1 MLERRGLRVA
11 AAGTLAALLS
21 PCPLAFAHGESERET
36 PVRTTTEGAAPDGEG
51 AIDDEETHFTAGLD
65 VVVGFGKTPSV
76 DQTPPVSAIVAP
88 VNLVESDPVQTDSF
102 VFDFAYAP
110 TKNRDFR
117 ARLPVTMGAIDPDA
131 YQARTLSAIGNVEL
145 EGELAF
151 QLSSELAL
159 SASLS
164 IAFPTSQGSAVP
176 AATAALPASFDPN
189 AYDRYSL
196 NYAAAASRGFEDDE
210 LFFSGRFG
218 LVPKVAI
225 EYRPASGFRLDSY
238 AKLENLICVVDNSGT
253 GYVGELVLAVHAGY
267 RVSRYFEPGVRLWT
281 TLELAGTSGASVG
294 VVEPE
299 IRFRVGNFTPY
310 LGVILPFAGAL
321 AKDPSRFVGVRL
333 GASLAF

>member
-11 AAGTLAALLS
+11 AGGALAALLS
-21 PCPLAFAHGESERET
+21 SSPPAFAHGESERET
-36 PVRTTTEGAAPDGEG
+36 PVRTTTDGPAPGGEE
-51 AIDDEETHFTAGLD
+51 AIDDGETHFTAGLD

-76 DQTPPVSAIVAP
+76 DQAPPVSANVTP
-88 VNLVESDPVQTDSF
+88 MNLVESDPVQTDSF

-117 ARLPVTMGAIDPDA
+117 VRLPVTTGAIDPDA

-145 EGELAF
+145 EGKLAF
-151 QLSSELAL
+151 RLSSELAVL
-159 SASLS
+159 ASLS

-176 AATAALPASFDPN
+176 STAAALPTSFDPN

-218 LVPKVAI
+218 LVPKVAL
-225 EYRPASGFRLDSY
+225 EYRPVSGVRLDSY
-238 AKLENLICVVDNSGT
+238 AKLENLICTAENDGA
-253 GYVGELVLAVHAGY
+253 GYVGELVLAADASY
-267 RVSRYFEPGVRLWT
+267 RVNRYFEPGVRLWT
-281 TLELAGTSGASVG
+281 TLELAGSTGASVG

-299 IRFRVGNFTPY
+299 IRFWVGNFTPY

-321 AKDPSRFVGVRL
+321 AKDPSRFVAVRL